1 MFPPVRAD
9 LSPDMG
15 PSPARP
21 ASPRRRPRSRRAFTL
36 LEAISA
42 LVILSISVPAMLWA
56 IRDSVRRR
64 ADPVL
69 LSRARWLASEKL
81 EDIIADAHSPARGYS
96 YLAAGNYGAESPVS
110 GFTGMNRSVAI
121 AETAPKF
128 VAGTGWKTVT
138 VTVTYTDGQGVSRS
152 LQLSTVLTSYTP

>member
-1 MFPPVRAD
+1 MS
-9 LSPDMG
+9 L
-15 PSPARP
+15 
-21 ASPRRRPRSRRAFTL
+21 PRTTTQLGMRTRHRRAFSL
-36 LEAISA
+36 IEAITA
-42 LVILSISVPAMLWA
+42 LVVLSIAMPAMLWS

-69 LSRARWLASEKL
+69 LSRARWLAAERL
-81 EDIIADAHSPARGYS
+81 EDCIADGHSPTRGYS
-96 YLAAGNYGAESPVS
+96 YLATGNYPDETPVT

-128 VAGTGWKTVT
+128 VAGTGWKTIT

-152 LQLSTVLTSYTP
+152 LALSTVVTSYTP